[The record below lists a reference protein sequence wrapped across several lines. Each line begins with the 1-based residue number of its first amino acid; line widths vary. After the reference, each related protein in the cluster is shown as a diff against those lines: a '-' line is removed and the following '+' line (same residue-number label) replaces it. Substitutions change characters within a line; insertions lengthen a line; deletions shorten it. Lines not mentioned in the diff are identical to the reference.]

1 MVRPYFQIIM
11 DELCWDTLTE
21 PVNQSNYIS
30 HGIQN
35 SCPGDYDLIMNP
47 KHCDQEL
54 LVNSGSMG
62 YYLLF
67 KNNLDKVE
75 WLLKY
80 S

>member
-21 PVNQSNYIS
+21 PVNLPNYIS
-30 HGIQN
+30 QGIQN

-54 LVNSGSMG
+54 LVDCNSMG
-62 YYLLF
+62 IHLLF
-67 KNNLDKVE
+67 KNTSDKVE